1 MSNESVLKNIYKLEE
16 IWLKHIGCKLVKTG
30 SGITVSSLHNVSE
43 DFNYF
48 LLEHRPSEVVN
59 CPTVKIRRSDDKT
72 GILSRCLIKMGFQK
86 GGCDDVQLVYTPSCR
101 LGHAA
106 CPNAGMDDL
115 RVEESAPRRW
125 IENNKYDLN
134 RDFSVGNFSPIRL
147 LKGKTVAGRV
157 NLLRLK
163 RFIGI
168 FDLFVAKEFRSAGMG
183 RWLLSNLLR
192 KAPGKTYFIQTWATN
207 TAALGLYKSLGF
219 KQVDRYLYF
228 SKKEDVASFH

>member
-16 IWLKHIGCKLVKTG
+16 VWLKHIGCKLVKTD
-30 SGITVSSLHNVSE
+30 SGIAVSNPHNVSE

-48 LLEHRPSEVVN
+48 LLEHRPSEVVSY
-59 CPTVKIRRSDDKT
+59 PTVKIRRSDDKP
-72 GILSRCLIKMGFQK
+72 GVLSRSLIRMGFKK
-86 GGCDDVQLVYTPSCR
+86 GACDDVQLVYKPSCR
-101 LGHAA
+101 FGQ
-106 CPNAGMDDL
+106 CVGPNTVMCDL
-115 RVEESAPRRW
+115 EIEESGPQRW

-134 RDFSVGNFSPIRL
+134 RDFSAGAFSPIRV

-163 RFIGI
+163 HFIGI
-168 FDLFVAKEFRSAGMG
+168 FDLFIAEEFRGAGIG
-183 RWLLSNLLR
+183 RWLLSNLL
-192 KAPGKTYFIQTWATN
+192 KKGLGKTYFIQTWATN

-228 SKKEDVASFH
+228 SKIG

>member
-16 IWLKHIGCKLVKTG
+16 VWLKHIGCKLVKTS
-30 SGITVSSLHNVSE
+30 SGIAVSSLYNVSE

-48 LLEHRPSEVVN
+48 LLEHRPSEVVKY
-59 CPTVKIRRSDDKT
+59 PVVKIRRSDDKT
-72 GILSRCLIKMGFQK
+72 GVLSRGLIRIGFKK
-86 GGCDDVQLVYTPSCR
+86 GDCDDVQLVYTPSCR
-101 LGHAA
+101 LGHPA
-106 CPNAGMDDL
+106 CHNVVMDGL
-115 RVEESAPRRW
+115 RIEESEPQRW

-134 RDFSVGNFSPIRL
+134 RDFSVGAFTPIRL
-147 LKGKTVAGRV
+147 LKGTTVAGRV
-157 NLLRLK
+157 NLLKRK

-168 FDLFVAKEFRSAGMG
+168 FDLFIAKEFRGAGLG

-192 KAPGKTYFIQTWATN
+192 KGSGKTYFIQTWETN